1 MIAQVYLWNRF
12 VGALNWDDNLKVGQ
26 FEYAPE
32 FVDAGLEIAPV
43 HMPLAKDRIYSF
55 AALSVDTF
63 KKLPPVFADS
73 LPDAYGY
80 ALMDAW
86 LAQNGRDKS
95 SFSPVERLLYQGNR
109 GMGALEYRPA
119 IEPAASRA
127 EKIRLDTLVELAE
140 LVLKNREA
148 MVDRIASQDPSM
160 DDEALKRLIQVGTS
174 AGGARAKAVIAIN
187 DKNEIRSGQVKA
199 PKGFSYWLLKFDVQ
213 KATDELADTQGYGRI
228 EYAYYLMALAAN
240 IEMTECRL
248 LEEGSRAH
256 FMTKR
261 FDRTDDG
268 EKIHMATLCAL
279 DHADFNVPGAYS
291 YELALNVMRAL
302 NLSREDAV
310 QFFRRM
316 VFNVI
321 ARNQDD
327 HTKNIG
333 FLMDM
338 DGTWFLSPAYDVSWA
353 YRTDSEW
360 VNHHQMTINGK
371 RDDFVRDDLIAVGK
385 KIQGLPVKAINA
397 IIDEVCSAVS
407 RWETFAMEAGVD
419 KKIAAD
425 IKTTHRLYLG
435 EKG

>member
-1 MIAQVYLWNRF
+1 
-12 VGALNWDDNLKVGQ
+12 
-26 FEYAPE
+26 
-32 FVDAGLEIAPV
+32 
-43 HMPLAKDRIYSF
+43 
-55 AALSVDTF
+55 
-63 KKLPPVFADS
+63 
-73 LPDAYGY
+73 
-80 ALMDAW
+80 
-86 LAQNGRDKS
+86 
-95 SFSPVERLLYQGNR
+95 
-109 GMGALEYRPA
+109 MGALEYRPA
-119 IEPAASRA
+119 IEPASSKT
-127 EKIRLDTLVELAE
+127 EKIQLDALVELAE
-140 LVLKNREA
+140 LVLHNRES
-148 MVDRIASQDPSM
+148 MTDRIESQNPSV
-160 DDEALKRLIQVGTS
+160 DDETLKRLIQVGTS
-174 AGGARAKAVIAIN
+174 AGGARAKAIIAIN

-213 KATDELADTQGYGRI
+213 KASVELADTQGYGRI
-228 EYAYYLMALAAN
+228 EFAYYLMAQAAK

-279 DHADFNVPGAYS
+279 DHADFNVPGVYS
-291 YELALNVMRAL
+291 YELAFNVMREL

-316 VFNVI
+316 VFNVV

-371 RDDFVRDDLIAVGK
+371 RDDFIRDDLIAVGR
-385 KIQGLPVKAINA
+385 KIQGLSGKAIKA
-397 IIDEVCSAVS
+397 IISDICDAVS
-407 RWETFAMEAGVD
+407 RWEEFATAASVD
-419 KKIAAD
+419 EKMVPEIAR
-425 IKTTHRLYLG
+425 THRLYLG
-435 EKG
+435 DER